1 MMTTKSSGF
10 TLIELLVVVAILGTI
25 ASIGVLSYN
34 GYISSSKKKTAEN
47 ILYQIALGQTEFYTD
62 NRIYKVDSNVNCP
75 ADADTSSEI
84 ETTLFGGS
92 RVITETVAG
101 GRASK
106 IDFNF
111 CIDDTGDYKISA
123 TATSA
128 SSLNCTITLNSNNEI
143 DKTACQ

>member
-1 MMTTKSSGF
+1 MTTRSSGF
-10 TLIELLVVVAILGTI
+10 TLIELLVVVAIIGILS
-25 ASIGVLSYN
+25 AIGVTSYSGYVN
-34 GYISSSKKKTAEN
+34 GAKVKTAEN
-47 ILYQIALGQTEFYTD
+47 ILYQVALGQTEFYTD